1 MNIKCTKDLLTLS
14 FLTTCCLIFYNLH
27 IYGQQTIELEEVVV
41 TGTRTERLITESPIQ
56 TELYKSEDFS
66 NLNFSSVKEVLAL
79 VPSARF
85 ENDCQNCGLNQVQLL
100 GLNQEYTAL
109 LFDGAPLYSGLAKV
123 YGADLFPSIFVDRIE
138 VVKGGGS
145 VLYGPEAIAG
155 VVNLITDEPKYTNGK
170 IKFSAEH
177 FDVGEEQ
184 ELEQSFIY
192 DYVDS
197 HQKYAISLYGMAM
210 DRGAMDLGSD
220 GYTEIPEFNNQILGS
235 SLWYHPI
242 EETEIKATYQFLNS
256 DHRGGNKLDLSPEAA
271 DIAESL
277 AHEIHTL
284 GLTWEQ
290 QVSEDFYFSL
300 FGSLSSVN
308 RDSFYG
314 SRSANAQTAFTDAG
328 NPGSVT
334 DHWIASNESLVTG
347 TARKIW
353 GQADNQVYYVDSQF
367 NHVFD
372 KHTVSYGAQYRF
384 EVMKDAT
391 PYNPFSPTS
400 KDSVANLGLYL
411 QNQWTISPNF
421 ELVPGI
427 RIDNNN
433 NVGNVIFSPRL
444 AAKFNLTDQTMIRSS
459 YSTGFNAPGVFNE
472 DQHITVTN
480 EGSIDLV
487 NDPNLKEESSQ
498 TFSFGIENRPSAM
511 NGYVVLLSQIHY
523 TQVRDTFDIDDSNST
538 IWIRE
543 NGPDSNIFVW
553 ENSLSWQINDHW
565 KLDTN
570 LSYIS
575 SKFDRSVNRVS
586 GFSTN
591 QYLKTPEWTGG
602 FILNYNNHDRIDA
615 YLSTNFTG
623 SMIAVAEDADFVN
636 KDTPDFWEID
646 LGLSKEFPGLIGN
659 MDLKL
664 LGGLKNLLD
673 QRQKDF
679 QENGAD
685 RDVTYFYG
693 PSRPRS
699 FYFAAELLF

>member
-1 MNIKCTKDLLTLS
+1 MNLKYTKDHLIQWS
-14 FLTTCCLIFYNLH
+14 FTTYFIVFLNFSAH
-27 IYGQQTIELEEVVV
+27 GQQKIELKEVVV

-85 ENDCQNCGLNQVQLL
+85 ESDCQNCGLNQVQLL

-155 VVNLITDEPKYTNGK
+155 VVNLITEEPMYTNGE
-170 IKFSAEH
+170 IKLSAEY
-177 FDVGEEQ
+177 FYVGNEQ

-192 DYVDS
+192 DHVDS
-197 HQKYAISLYGMAM
+197 DQKYSLSLYGMSIN
-210 DRGAMDLGSD
+210 RGAMDLGSD
-220 GYTEIPEFNNQILGS
+220 GYTEIPEFNNQIIGS
-235 SLWYHPI
+235 SFWFRPI
-242 EETEIKATYQFLNS
+242 EEAEVKATYQFLDS
-256 DHRGGNKLDLSPEAA
+256 GHRGGNKLHLSPEAA

-277 AHEIHTL
+277 THEIHNL
-284 GLTWEQ
+284 GLTWKQ
-290 QVSEDFYFSL
+290 QVSENFYFSL
-300 FGSLSSVN
+300 FGSLLSIN

-314 SRSANAQTAFTDAG
+314 SRFANAQTAFTNAG
-328 NPGSVT
+328 NSGSVT
-334 DHWIASNESLVTG
+334 DHWIASNESLVSK

-353 GQADNQVYYVDSQF
+353 GRADNQVYYLDSQF
-367 NHVFD
+367 NHTLK
-372 KHTVSYGAQYRF
+372 KHTLSYGVQYRF
-384 EVMKDAT
+384 EVMKDET
-391 PYNPFSPTS
+391 PYNPFSPTT
-400 KDSVANLGLYL
+400 KDSVTNLGLFL
-411 QNQWTISPNF
+411 QNQWAISPNF
-421 ELVPGI
+421 ELVPGV
-427 RIDNNN
+427 RVDNNN
-433 NVGNVIFSPRL
+433 NVDNVIFSPRL
-444 AAKFNLTDQTMIRSS
+444 ALKYNLTNQTMIRFS

-472 DQHITVTN
+472 DQHIAVTN
-480 EGSIDLV
+480 EGSIDLI
-487 NDPNLKEESSQ
+487 NGPNLKEESSQ
-498 TFSFGIENRPSAM
+498 TFSFGIENRPNAM
-511 NGYVVLLSQIHY
+511 SGYLVLLSQIHY
-523 TQVRDTFDIDDSNST
+523 TQIKDTFDIDDSNSKT
-538 IWIRE
+538 WIRE

-553 ENSLSWQINDHW
+553 ENSLSWRINDHL

-570 LSYIS
+570 ISHIS
-575 SKFDRSVNRVS
+575 SKFDEPVNRVS

-591 QYLKTPEWTGG
+591 QYLKTPKWTGG
-602 FILNYNNHDRIDA
+602 FILNYNNHDLMDA
-615 YLSTNFTG
+615 YISANFTG

-636 KDTPDFWEID
+636 KDTPDFWEIN
-646 LGLSKEFPGLIGN
+646 LGFSKESSGFIGN

-664 LGGLKNLLD
+664 LCGLKNLLD

-699 FYFAAELLF
+699 FYSAVELIF